1 MEKEIEQYNP
11 LIQAQIKKAGS
22 VEAWKQSL
30 RERASKGGRSGTKH
44 FTTLDKATL
53 QDYQKKSA
61 ASRRTS
67 RGEDT
72 N

>member
-1 MEKEIEQYNP
+1 MNEEDISQYND
-11 LIQAQIKKAGS
+11 LIKAQIRKAGGT
-22 VEAWKQSL
+22 EAWKQGL

-44 FTTLDKATL
+44 FTTLDKTTL

-67 RGEDT
+67 RGENT
-72 N
+72 